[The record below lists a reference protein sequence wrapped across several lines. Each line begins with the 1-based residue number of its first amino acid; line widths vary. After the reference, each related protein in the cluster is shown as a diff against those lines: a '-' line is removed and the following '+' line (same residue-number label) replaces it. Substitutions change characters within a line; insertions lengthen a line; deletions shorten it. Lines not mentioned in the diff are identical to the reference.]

1 MTNLEKAKEIIKEHY
16 KDADCGIFN
25 TRNWAGDVMTTIYD
39 KDGLIVDICYN
50 WSYYEVFGLS
60 NDDFLE
66 LSKYYY
72 SLED

>member
-60 NDDFLE
+60 NDDFAE